1 MKRLILLAMLIGV
14 TSCKSTKTANTS
26 TEDPFVVENLAAY
39 NINEIKQKHPDANM
53 KEDVGMF
60 EEGTEEYP
68 YCILYPGTPDELH
81 ITWANEERTTI
92 NDIRFTEAGKWK
104 SREGIKPGT
113 TYRELNELNGKPISF
128 YGFGW
133 DYSGAVAWNE
143 GRLENSNL
151 RVFLAPK
158 NEPKNKFYGDFIID
172 ATEEEIE
179 DLDLKVQTVV
189 YKP

>member
-1 MKRLILLAMLIGV
+1 MKRLILLVLLMGV
-14 TSCKSTKTANTS
+14 ISCKSTKTTNTS
-26 TEDPFVVENLAAY
+26 TEDPFVVENIAAY
-39 NINEIKQKHPDANM
+39 NIDEIKQKHPEAKI

-81 ITWANEERTTI
+81 ITWSNAERTQI
-92 NDIRFTEAGKWK
+92 NDIRFTEGGKWK

-113 TYRELNELNGKPISF
+113 TYDELNALNGKPISF

-133 DYSGAVAWNE
+133 DYSGAVVWNE
-143 GRLENSNL
+143 GKLENSNL
-151 RVFLAPK
+151 RVFLAPA
-158 NEPKNKFYGDFIID
+158 NEPDNKFYGDFIID
-172 ATEEEIE
+172 ATAEEIE
-179 DLDLKVQTVV
+179 NLNLRVQTVV

>member
-14 TSCKSTKTANTS
+14 FSCKSSKTTNTS
-26 TEDPFVVENLAAY
+26 SEDPFVVENLVAY
-39 NINEIKQKHPDANM
+39 NINEIKQKHPEANM

-60 EEGTEEYP
+60 DEGTEEYP
-68 YCILYPGTPDELH
+68 YCVLYPGTPDELH
-81 ITWANEERTTI
+81 ITWANEERTKI
-92 NDIRFTEAGKWK
+92 NDIRFNEAGKWK
-104 SREGIKPGT
+104 TREGIKPGT
-113 TYRELNELNGKPISF
+113 TYKELNELNGKPISF

>member
-1 MKRLILLAMLIGV
+1 MKRLTILVLLIGV
-14 TSCKSTKTANTS
+14 ISCKSTKSTNTS
-26 TEDPFVVENLAAY
+26 TEDPFLVENLAAY
-39 NINEIKQKHPDANM
+39 NIDEIKQKHPDANI

-68 YCILYPGTPDELH
+68 YCILYPNTPDELH
-81 ITWANEERTTI
+81 ITWANEKRTKI

-113 TYRELNELNGKPISF
+113 TYDELNKLNEKQISF

-133 DYSGAVAWNE
+133 DYSGAVVWNE

-151 RVFLAPK
+151 RVFLAPG
-158 NEPKNKFYGDFIID
+158 NGPENRFYGDYIID
-172 ATEEEIE
+172 ATEEEIQN
-179 DLDLKVQTVV
+179 LNLKVQTVI

>member
-14 TSCKSTKTANTS
+14 TSCKSTKTENIS

-39 NINEIKQKHPDANM
+39 NISEIKQKHPDANM

-68 YCILYPGTPDELH
+68 YCILYPDTPDELH
-81 ITWANEERTTI
+81 ITWANEERTQI

-104 SREGIKPGT
+104 TNSGIKPGT
-113 TYRELNELNGKPISF
+113 SYDRLNELNGKPISF

-133 DYSGAVAWNE
+133 DYSGAVVWNE
-143 GRLENSNL
+143 GKLEDSNL
-151 RVFLAPK
+151 RIFLAPK
-158 NEPKNKFYGDFIID
+158 NSPEGKFYGDFIVEP
-172 ATEEEIE
+172 TEEELR
-179 DLDLKVQTVV
+179 DMDLKVQTVV